1 MLDLYGIIVIIK
13 PKLSR
18 SSMFW
23 NLVSFKGPIL
33 GVRKI
38 LTTETTLKMM
48 KNVFYFMTKALSILE
63 ILIFLSWLFGYEEK
77 RFDEETNV
85 NFKIYGNAD

>member
-1 MLDLYGIIVIIK
+1 
-13 PKLSR
+13 
-18 SSMFW
+18 
-23 NLVSFKGPIL
+23 
-33 GVRKI
+33 
-38 LTTETTLKMM
+38 M
-48 KNVFYFMTKALSILE
+48 KNAFYFMTKALSILE